1 MLPHKNIHHYPCVLL
16 VARDRNNSYYRVLL
30 QIKNNLAPEGKAFVF
45 ELNSISGF
53 SWIGQDEYEIEDLL
67 LQRAKNDSKSDRAKD
82 YLKLLLN
89 GSDLPCADI
98 MEKMRANGIGK
109 RTVEQAKRDMSIISY
124 KMGDKW
130 YWQLNEE

>member
-1 MLPHKNIHHYPCVLL
+1 M
-16 VARDRNNSYYRVLL
+16 
-30 QIKNNLAPEGKAFVF
+30 
-45 ELNSISGF
+45 
-53 SWIGQDEYEIEDLL
+53 
-67 LQRAKNDSKSDRAKD
+67 LQRAKNDSKLDRAKD

-98 MEKMRANGIGK
+98 MEKMCANGIGK
-109 RTVEQAKRDMSIISY
+109 RTVEQAKRDMSITSY

>member
-1 MLPHKNIHHYPCVLL
+1 MPLSRSVLL

-45 ELNSISGF
+45 ELNPISGF

-67 LQRAKNDSKSDRAKD
+67 LQRAKNDSKLDRAKD

-89 GSDLPCADI
+89 GSDLPCADM

-109 RTVEQAKRDMSIISY
+109 RTVEQAKRDMNITSY

>member
-1 MLPHKNIHHYPCVLL
+1 M
-16 VARDRNNSYYRVLL
+16 LL

-67 LQRAKNDSKSDRAKD
+67 LQRAKNDSKLDRAKD

-98 MEKMRANGIGK
+98 MEKCVQMVLEN
-109 RTVEQAKRDMSIISY
+109 VQ
-124 KMGDKW
+124 
-130 YWQLNEE
+130 